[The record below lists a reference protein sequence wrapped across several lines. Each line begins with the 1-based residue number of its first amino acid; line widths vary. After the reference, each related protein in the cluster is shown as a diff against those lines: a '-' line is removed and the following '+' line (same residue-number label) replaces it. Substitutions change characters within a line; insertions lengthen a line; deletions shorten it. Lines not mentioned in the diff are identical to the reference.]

1 MSQKSTKYYFC
12 FLFKT
17 FFFDI
22 IDDVAFHN
30 DKNDEKIMISVL
42 AACYWLKELFTK
54 NYGILFLL
62 NTFWKFT
69 KIC

>member
-1 MSQKSTKYYFC
+1 MSQQSTKYYFC
-12 FLFKT
+12 FLFKN

-42 AACYWLKELFTK
+42 AACYWLKKELFTK
-54 NYGILFLL
+54 KYFTLYGILSLP
-62 NTFWKFT
+62 
-69 KIC
+69 I